1 MNAEIASVAK
11 YLSTANVD
19 AIAYL
24 CTTGSFYKGHGWDK
38 EMCDIIQQNAGVPG
52 IATSPSAV
60 EGLKQMGAK
69 NSVHCYTLSKMEQ

>member
-1 MNAEIASVAK
+1 MNAKIASGAK

-52 IATSPSAV
+52 HP
-60 EGLKQMGAK
+60 L
-69 NSVHCYTLSKMEQ
+69 